1 MRRGPA
7 LLLAAG
13 LAVIATFAI
22 AGPASAHNQVVSST
36 PDPGSTLTELPATF
50 GLTTNLPLL
59 DIGGQ
64 GRGFALEIR
73 DSAGAFYENGC
84 VTITDATMST
94 PARLGAP
101 GTYTMIYQLVSAD
114 GHTVSGEIPFTWAP
128 SGTVAASKG
137 TAEPATC
144 PGSSVKAQ
152 APSSGSGSDGTRN
165 STIPL
170 EDVLWIG
177 GVLLAVA
184 VAVVVTLVVMTR
196 RRRSES

>member
-7 LLLAAG
+7 LLLAIG
-13 LAVIATFAI
+13 VAVIATLVVAT
-22 AGPASAHNQVVSST
+22 PASAHNQVVSST
-36 PDPGSTLTELPATF
+36 PSAGGTLTELPPTF

-73 DSAGAFYENGC
+73 DSAGKFYENGC
-84 VTITDATMST
+84 VSITDASMST
-94 PARLGAP
+94 RARLGRA
-101 GTYTMIYQLVSAD
+101 GAYTMIYQLVSAD

-128 SGTVAASKG
+128 SGSVTASTGSVAPAS
-137 TAEPATC
+137 C
-144 PGSSVKAQ
+144 PGSTVKAQ
-152 APSSGSGSDGTRN
+152 APSGGTGSDATRN

-170 EDVLWIG
+170 DDVLWIG

-184 VAVVVTLVVMTR
+184 IAVGITLVVLTR
-196 RRRSES
+196 RRRA

>member
-1 MRRGPA
+1 MRRGHA
-7 LLLAAG
+7 VLLAVG
-13 LAVIATFAI
+13 IAVIATLAV

-36 PDPGSTLTELPATF
+36 PSPGGTLTELPATF

-73 DSAGAFYENGC
+73 DGAGKFYENGC
-84 VTITDATMST
+84 VSITDASMST
-94 PARLGAP
+94 PARLGAA
-101 GTYTMIYQLVSAD
+101 GAYTMIYQLVSAD

-128 SGTVAASKG
+128 SESVTVSKG
-137 TAEPATC
+137 SAAPATC
-144 PGSSVKAQ
+144 PGSTVKAQ
-152 APSSGSGSDGTRN
+152 APSGGTGSDALRN

-184 VAVVVTLVVMTR
+184 VAVIVTLVIVTR
-196 RRRSES
+196 RRRED